1 MDIWVNIDSEGRI
14 FCSTLDEKYAD
25 EDSIKIEVDDDFDLS
40 KQGDYIYQDGELVYD
55 GKISKEIEEK
65 QKAEQKAI
73 EVEKQFKIATQFFVR
88 SQSPTM
94 TDVQALSVSLL
105 FPEWTI
111 GETYSHKEIVRY
123 NGKLYRCNQ
132 AHTSS
137 AEYNTSVASLWTE
150 IQIAPDGIMI
160 WHMPGGSHDAP
171 NVDEKVYYPGAE
183 DPVYMSKI
191 PRNTTI
197 PGSDERYWEMCS

>member
-1 MDIWVNIDSEGRI
+1 MLKDRIIAFTTHFTLSEQ
-14 FCSTLDEKYAD
+14 L
-25 EDSIKIEVDDDFDLS
+25 
-40 KQGDYIYQDGELVYD
+40 
-55 GKISKEIEEK
+55 
-65 QKAEQKAI
+65 QKAA
-73 EVEKQFKIATQFFVR
+73 
-88 SQSPTM
+88 
-94 TDVQALSVSLL
+94 
-105 FPEWTI
+105 
-111 GETYSHKEIVRY
+111 TYSIDTLELSDAQAATMNLIFPDWQVGVEYKQNDIRRD

-171 NVDEKVYYPGAE
+171 NVGDKVHYPGAE

-191 PRNTTI
+191 PGNTTI